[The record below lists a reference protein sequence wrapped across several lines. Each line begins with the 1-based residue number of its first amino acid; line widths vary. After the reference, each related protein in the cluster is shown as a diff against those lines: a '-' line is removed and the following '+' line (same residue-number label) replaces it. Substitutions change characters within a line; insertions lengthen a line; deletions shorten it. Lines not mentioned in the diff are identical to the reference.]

1 MVLTT
6 MFGYCVAPGPFVL
19 PTFLGS
25 AAGTALFAVSA
36 SCINQIAER
45 DLDAKMVRTR
55 GRPLP
60 SGALSMRQAAGLG
73 VATALGGV
81 ALLGASSPPACVALG
96 LANVLLYGFVYT
108 PLKQRTTLNTPVGA
122 LVGAIPPVI
131 GWVAGGGGADLG
143 MLGLAA
149 LLYAWQMPHFHSLAF
164 NLKEDYRRGNYKM
177 LVLLHE
183 ERIPRNI
190 ALHTLAIA
198 PLGALFAYQGVTD
211 WSFAV
216 TSLVPVAW
224 FLYHVGQFASH
235 PQSHAHARSV
245 FLTSVRFLPLY
256 LALLMLHHIWHER
269 SKKASEKE

>member
-1 MVLTT
+1 

-19 PTFLGS
+19 ATFLGS
-25 AAGTALFAVSA
+25 AGGTAMFAVAA
-36 SCINQIAER
+36 SCVNQIAER

-55 GRPLP
+55 SRPLP
-60 SGALSMRQAAGLG
+60 SGGLSVAQAAGLCA
-73 VATALGGV
+73 ATTAGGAL
-81 ALLGASSPPACVALG
+81 LLGASSPAACVALG
-96 LANVLLYGFVYT
+96 LANVVLYGFVYT
-108 PLKQRTTLNTPVGA
+108 PLKQRTTLNTPIGA

-143 MLGLAA
+143 LVALAT

-177 LVLLHE
+177 LVLEHE
-183 ERIPRNI
+183 ERIPLNI

-211 WSFAV
+211 WGFAV

-224 FLYHVGQFASH
+224 FMYHVRQFGAH
-235 PQSHAHARSV
+235 PHSHAHARAV
-245 FLTSVRFLPLY
+245 FLTSVRFLPVYMLLLLVHHLLY
-256 LALLMLHHIWHER
+256 EHFKSR
-269 SKKASEKE
+269 SDETTVVDK